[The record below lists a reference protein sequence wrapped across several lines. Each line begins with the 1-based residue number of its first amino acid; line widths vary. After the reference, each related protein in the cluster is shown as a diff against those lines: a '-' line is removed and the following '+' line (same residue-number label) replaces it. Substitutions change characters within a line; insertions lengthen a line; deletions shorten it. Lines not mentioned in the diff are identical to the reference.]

1 MERLKGKVCIVTGVS
16 EPGAIGYGI
25 AKVFAKEGATV
36 VCIVRR
42 QIVFDR
48 VKELTDAGYRAIGI
62 VADLSKAEEVKKVID
77 QVLTQYGKIDVLVNN
92 AGGGEGVISNLMD
105 TAEESWDR
113 VIDSNL
119 KSCMLCTKAVLPS
132 MIEKHNGKIV
142 NVSSVTGPIAAL
154 SGRTAY
160 AASKGGVS
168 AFTRALALE
177 VGEFGITVN
186 SICPGFIYIGSM
198 KPGRDKQKMENSIP
212 VKRLG
217 SPEDIGY
224 LALFLSTNES
234 DYITGQ
240 DIVIDGGNL
249 LQEMRTV

>member
-1 MERLKGKVCIVTGVS
+1 MDRLKDKICIVTGVS
-16 EPGAIGYGI
+16 EPGAIGFGI

-36 VCIVRR
+36 VCVVRR

-77 QVLTQYGKIDVLVNN
+77 QVLTQYGIIDVLVNN
-92 AGGGEGVISNLMD
+92 AGGGEGVVSNLVD
-105 TAEESWDR
+105 ATEESWNR
-113 VIDSNL
+113 VLDSNL
-119 KSCMLCTKAVLPS
+119 RSCMLCAKAVLPS
-132 MIEKHNGKIV
+132 MIEKNNGKIV
-142 NVSSVTGPIAAL
+142 NISSVTGPKVAL

-177 VGEFGITVN
+177 VGEYGITVN
-186 SICPGFIYIGSM
+186 SICPGFIYVGSM
-198 KPGRDKQKMENSIP
+198 KPGRDTSKMEHSIP
-212 VKRLG
+212 MKRLG
-217 SPEDIGY
+217 RSEEIGY
-224 LALFLSTNES
+224 LALFLSTHES

-240 DIVIDGGNL
+240 DIVIDGGNI
-249 LQEMRTV
+249 LQEMKTF